1 MLPHCSADEA
11 ASLAEKLRALLAE
24 QTFDGV
30 GQVTASF
37 GVAQCRPDDS
47 PQSWL
52 KRADLA
58 LYQAKA
64 EGRNAVRLV
73 A

>member
-1 MLPHCSADEA
+1 MYLLDADEA
-11 ASLAEKLRALLAE
+11 AGLAEKLRALLAA
-24 QTFDGV
+24 QTFDTV

-37 GVAQCRPDDS
+37 GVAQCGPDDS
-47 PQSWL
+47 PQSWI